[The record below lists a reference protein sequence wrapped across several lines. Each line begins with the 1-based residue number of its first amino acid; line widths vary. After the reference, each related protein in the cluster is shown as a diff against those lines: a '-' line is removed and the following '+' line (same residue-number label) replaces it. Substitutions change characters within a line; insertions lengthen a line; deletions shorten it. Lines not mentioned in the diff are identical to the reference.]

1 MKIFCEIMLT
11 QILPAIKAI
20 AAREMLKKYH
30 MTQLEIAKVLGVTQ
44 AAISQYKNKIRGR
57 QKSLI
62 SNKKIKSIGIKV
74 ASDAFNNNIKL
85 YERICDICKEIRKE
99 DFIGRKYNDSLCL
112 LEIRR

>member
-44 AAISQYKNKIRGR
+44 AAISQYKNKIRG
-57 QKSLI
+57 KA
-62 SNKKIKSIGIKV
+62 KI
-74 ASDAFNNNIKL
+74 FNFK
-85 YERICDICKEIRKE
+85 
-99 DFIGRKYNDSLCL
+99 
-112 LEIRR
+112 